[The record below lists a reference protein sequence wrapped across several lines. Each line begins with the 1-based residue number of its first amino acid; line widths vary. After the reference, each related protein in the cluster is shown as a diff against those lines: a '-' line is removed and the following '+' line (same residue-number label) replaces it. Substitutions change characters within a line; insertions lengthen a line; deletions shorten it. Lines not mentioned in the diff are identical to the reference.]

1 MTEQWDYLVP
11 DETFEEL
18 IKQYCNDF
26 TALDKAGRYDPITG
40 RDKEIDDAVLIL
52 LQRGRKNVCFLAGA
66 GVGKSAAVVGLS
78 QKINAGNMPDMLQG
92 ARVIE
97 VDLSRMASGT
107 ASRAEFQGRFLPFM
121 KGLAER
127 YHNPKEPRYILFM
140 DEIHQIMPDCPG
152 SSFAGL
158 SDTIKTYLTQGD
170 IMVIGATT
178 LDEYRMYVTA
188 DPALDRRFQK
198 ITLKAP
204 STEETYEIM
213 KNIRPGME
221 KHHKV
226 TMTNEDLMLV
236 TQLTDEHMRKRNQ
249 PDKTII
255 TVDAAMAYHVFKHGT
270 GSEVTKDSIYQMV
283 ARETGL
289 NAMAMEDEK
298 QLRAIAEQVAILEG
312 EKEAPKQ
319 DEGDG
324 FYDPYADVQ
333 DVEMDKDFQAE
344 LSAEQA
350 EAEQRIKDSNATD
363 TEKQEQLA
371 SLEERM
377 AEKLAEK
384 LEEKLEEKIDQKL
397 AEKQ

>member
-78 QKINAGNMPDMLQG
+78 QKINAGNMPEMLQG

-270 GSEVTKDSIYQMV
+270 GSEVSKDSIYQMV

-298 QLRAIAEQVAILEG
+298 QLRAIADQVAILEG

-333 DVEMDKDFQAE
+333 DVEIDKDFQAE
-344 LSAEQA
+344 LSVEQA
-350 EAEQRIKDSNATD
+350 EAEQRIKDSGASD
-363 TEKQEQLA
+363 AEKQDQLA
-371 SLEERM
+371 SLEEKM